1 MVHSKGK
8 VISYY
13 SQNLESIQYSFIRST
28 VKIYND
34 HNNQTCKYLNKDRVF
49 WWILIIEQYIPDI
62 EYISGNKNIAL
73 DDLSRLPNNVNQD
86 TIY

>member
-13 SQNLESIQYSFIRST
+13 SQNLESIQYSFIR
-28 VKIYND
+28 D
-34 HNNQTCKYLNKDRVF
+34 HNNQTCKYINKDRAL